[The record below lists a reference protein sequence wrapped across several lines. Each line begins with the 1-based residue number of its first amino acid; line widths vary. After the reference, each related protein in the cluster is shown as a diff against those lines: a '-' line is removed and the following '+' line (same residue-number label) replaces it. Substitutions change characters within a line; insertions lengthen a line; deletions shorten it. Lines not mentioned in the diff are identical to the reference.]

1 MIYFPICIRGCSY
14 NRLKLFVYFA
24 RHTAKMS
31 MKKLLNNIV
40 IRRASD
46 LLLSPV
52 TLFSAV
58 WFKYIRSTTKQRMPV
73 SEKIFMKVGVLPV
86 NDHYYQPL
94 VNPSKTLSKPLH
106 KERNLKGIEWNISE
120 QLDLLSKFQFNDE
133 LSGLPAEKKAAEEHQ
148 YYINN
153 PSFLAGDGDF
163 CYNIIRHFKP
173 RKVIEIGCG
182 YSTLICLQ
190 AEKKNEQTG
199 SAPATH
205 TCVEPY
211 EMPWLEKLPVKVL
224 RKKVEDIE
232 VDFFSTLEANDI
244 LFIDSSHMIRPQGDV
259 LFEFLE
265 ILPVLKSGVLVHV
278 HDIFTPRDYP
288 KEWIVDKHSMW
299 NEQYLLEAFLSF
311 NREFR
316 ILGAVNFLKHNFRHE
331 LDARCPNTAKMQDDE
346 PGSFWM
352 IRN

>member
-1 MIYFPICIRGCSY
+1 
-14 NRLKLFVYFA
+14 
-24 RHTAKMS
+24 
-31 MKKLLNNIV
+31 MKRVLNNILV
-40 IRRASD
+40 RRFTD
-46 LLLSPV
+46 LVLSPV

-58 WFKYIRSTTKQRMPV
+58 WFKYIRSTTRQKMPV

-94 VNPSKTLSKPLH
+94 VNPSKTLSKPLSA
-106 KERNLKGIEWNISE
+106 ERVLRGINWNIDE
-120 QLDLLSKFQFNDE
+120 QLELLQKFHYNEE
-133 LSGLPAEKKAAEEHQ
+133 LSTLPLNKEDAGEHQ

-153 PSFLAGDGDF
+153 PSFLAGDGEF
-163 CYNIIRHFKP
+163 CYNMIRYWKP
-173 RKVIEIGCG
+173 RTVIEIGCG

-199 SAPATH
+199 SSPARH
-205 TCVEPY
+205 ICVEPY
-211 EMPWLEKLPVKVL
+211 EMPWLEKLPVEVI
-224 RKKVEDIE
+224 RKKVEDINL
-232 VDFFSTLEANDI
+232 DFFENLQANDI

-265 ILPVLKSGVLVHV
+265 ILPVLKPGVLVHI

-288 KEWIVDKHSMW
+288 SEWIVDKHCMW

-311 NREFR
+311 NKEFR
-316 ILGAVNFLKHNFRHE
+316 VLGAVNFLKHNHRKE
-331 LDARCPNTAKMQDDE
+331 LEAKCPNTAKMPDDE
-346 PGSFWM
+346 PGSFWL